1 MAAARHRHHPWG
13 VVERYIQEFPE
24 GPFIE
29 ERVATVSA
37 QLALVLWLS

>member
-1 MAAARHRHHPWG
+1 MAGARYKPHPWG

-37 QLALVLWLS
+37 QLALVVGLS